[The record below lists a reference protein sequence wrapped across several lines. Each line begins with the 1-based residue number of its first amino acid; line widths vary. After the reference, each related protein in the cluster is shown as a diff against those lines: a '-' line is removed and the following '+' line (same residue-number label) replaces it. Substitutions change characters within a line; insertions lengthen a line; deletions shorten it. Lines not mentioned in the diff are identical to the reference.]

1 MDLMAIMKEA
11 LVDLMAIMKAALV
24 REKEFQLQNTT
35 ACKRKVSKGWKHYQT
50 YAFELNEIV
59 QKQIKSAG

>member
-1 MDLMAIMKEA
+1 MDLMAIMKE
-11 LVDLMAIMKAALV
+11 ALV